1 MDSQALKAAYRKQ
14 LNGEQMIRSARTG
27 TLVVIGLNTIFIV
40 LDYWTHAD
48 RFGVLLAL
56 RLTWDLVM
64 FVIYWALG
72 RFDPMNTARTGLMIT
87 GVGMLALIG
96 VAGGLS
102 SDYWPGIMIL
112 FLGVPVLLPLS
123 PSQSGSIVGALTLGF
138 AALPL
143 IGGEV
148 PSPRGYLVPVFFAAG
163 AALECVASSAL
174 LERLRFAEF
183 LQRREIEKAHD
194 ELAQLDRVKAR
205 FTANVHHEL
214 RTPLT
219 LMLAPLEGMLSGDF
233 GDMSDTQARY
243 LRTMHVNGLRLLKLI
258 NNLLDLAKIESRQL
272 EVRRRPCQLGRL
284 VEDVATGAGPM
295 AEQKGIELV
304 TVGLDRVPTVN
315 ADLDAIEKVVV
326 NLVGNALKFTDEG
339 GRIELRGEAWD
350 AASAG
355 EAASH
360 APSVARGLHL
370 VVSDSGIGLEPE
382 ELARVFDRFAQ
393 VDTSATRR
401 HEGTGIGLSL
411 AKELVEAH
419 GGRIWAES
427 EGLGEGTEMHVVLP
441 IGESDSEAEEEVVQD
456 ASGHG
461 VALSRS
467 MGAVQAE
474 LNLEAGN
481 GGDGRLVELE
491 RSVARWEGQQA
502 PADGAG
508 ASLGPSQAA
517 ADAPE
522 VLIVEDNR
530 DMRELLAFVVGQ
542 EFRLR
547 TARNGREGLA
557 AVHERAPDLVLTDVM
572 MPEMSGTELCRAI
585 KQDPELVGLP
595 VVLVTSKA
603 EREMKIEGL
612 EGGADDYVTKPFHPR
627 ELLARVRSLLRVR
640 QLQTD
645 LEDRNWALERMNEE
659 LERALSDLKEAEVQ
673 VLQSERLAAVGELA
687 AGVAHEV
694 NNPVNFALNAL
705 RTLRAN
711 VEALAE
717 ASRAVGELDARD
729 PARLAGQLRELEE
742 VQARTEPVERA
753 AELLELVRIVT
764 EGLERTSRLVGDLRD
779 FAGSGRGEHAH
790 TAVNLR
796 RGIDSTLQLLGRH
809 LQEADVTVE
818 RALGDQPL
826 VVSGDPA
833 ALNQVFLNL
842 LKNSAEALDGQT
854 GGRIWIEAG
863 TDDGWVSVT
872 IRDNGPG
879 VPEEARTRLFEPFFS
894 TKEAGQG
901 SGLGLSICRRIVG
914 EHGGTIVATG
924 PPGEGAAFTIRLP
937 AERAEPDDAT

>member
-1 MDSQALKAAYRKQ
+1 MDSQALYAAYLGQ
-14 LNGEQMIRSARTG
+14 LNGDQMVRSARTG
-27 TLVVIGLNTIFIV
+27 TLVVIGLNTSFIA

-48 RFGVLLAL
+48 RFGALLGL
-56 RLTWDLVM
+56 RLAWDLVM
-64 FVIYWALG
+64 LGIYWALA
-72 RFDPMNTARTGLMIT
+72 RFDPMKTARIGLVIT
-87 GVGMLALIG
+87 GVGMLAVIG

-102 SDYWPGIMIL
+102 GDYWPGIMIL

-123 PSQSGSIVGALTLGF
+123 PSQSGSIVGVLTCGF
-138 AALPL
+138 AALPVVT
-143 IGGEV
+143 GEA
-148 PSPRGYLVPVFFAAG
+148 PSLRGYLVPVFFAAG

-174 LERLRFAEF
+174 LERLRLAEF

-194 ELAQLDRVKAR
+194 ELAQLDRAKAR

-233 GDMSDTQARY
+233 GAMTDTLSHY

-272 EVRRRPCQLGRL
+272 EVRRRSCQVGRL
-284 VEDVATGAGPM
+284 VQDVATGARPM

-304 TVGLDRVPTVN
+304 TVGLNAAPTVY

-350 AASAG
+350 PDAAGGVASP
-355 EAASH
+355 AAAIES
-360 APSVARGLHL
+360 GLHL

-411 AKELVEAH
+411 AKELMEAH
-419 GGRIWAES
+419 EGRIWAES
-427 EGLGEGTEMHVVLP
+427 AGLGQGTQMHVVLP
-441 IGESDSEAEEEVVQD
+441 VGEPDSEAEEEVVQD

-481 GGDGRLVELE
+481 GGDGRLVEME
-491 RSVARWEGQQA
+491 RSVARWEGRQV
-502 PADGAG
+502 PAGGPG
-508 ASLGPSQAA
+508 ASLEMSQAA

-522 VLIVEDNR
+522 VLIVEDNS

-547 TARNGREGLA
+547 TARNGREGLE
-557 AVHERAPDLVLTDVM
+557 AVRTRAPDLVLTDVM

-627 ELLARVRSLLRVR
+627 ELLARVRALLRVR

-659 LERALSDLKEAEVQ
+659 LERALSELKEAEVQ

-705 RTLRAN
+705 RTLGSN

-729 PARLAGQLRELEE
+729 PAKLAGQLRELED
-742 VQARTEPVERA
+742 VQARTEPAERA
-753 AELLELVRIVT
+753 AELLELVSIVT

-779 FAGSGRGEHAH
+779 FAGSGGGEHAH
-790 TAVNLR
+790 VAVNLR
-796 RGIDSTLQLLGRH
+796 RGLDSTLQLLARH
-809 LQEADVTVE
+809 MHEAGVTVE

-826 VVSGDPA
+826 LVSGDPA

-863 TDDGWVSVT
+863 TDDGWVSLT

-879 VPEEARTRLFEPFFS
+879 VPAEAQTRLFEPFFS
-894 TKEAGQG
+894 TKAAGRG
-901 SGLGLSICRRIVG
+901 AGLGLSICRRIVA
-914 EHGGTIVATG
+914 EHGGTIVASNL
-924 PPGEGAAFTIRLP
+924 PGEGAAFTIRLP
-937 AERAEPDDAT
+937 AEGTEPDDAT